1 MKRPQPKHQGI
12 AVLRVDPLPHIT
24 VTTTFATPP
33 AEERTS
39 SRSDWLWG
47 IAALLSLYAPIYWDA
62 AHNFWDREEYAH
74 APMILLIS
82 AWLAWQLKD
91 AILSLPAPQK
101 LSTTV
106 GALVLIAGLTGAF
119 LGRIL
124 TFSILEFLA
133 QPLAVAGIC
142 LVIGGTR
149 ALRMLW
155 FPIVFLIFMVPLPG
169 SWVDATTGTLKQWV
183 SLWVE
188 HLLAWAN
195 YPVGRTGVMLTVGHY
210 QLMVA
215 DACSG
220 MHSMFTLTSMGAL
233 VLYLRK
239 RSNLL
244 HLGVMMLAIF
254 PIAFIANMVRVM
266 ALVLIT
272 YHLGDEAGQ
281 GFMHGA
287 AGIVLI
293 VVALL
298 GYLGLDS
305 LLAWAANPR
314 ARH

>member
-1 MKRPQPKHQGI
+1 MTAITAPTSAQTRN
-12 AVLRVDPLPHIT
+12 DP
-24 VTTTFATPP
+24 AK
-33 AEERTS
+33 
-39 SRSDWLWG
+39 WLWA
-47 IAALLSLYAPIYWDA
+47 IVALFSLYAPIYWDA

-82 AWLAWQLKD
+82 AWMAWQLKD
-91 AILSLPAPQK
+91 AIVDLPAP
-101 LSTTV
+101 SAAGTTLGV
-106 GALVLIAGLTGAF
+106 LVLAAGLSGAF

-149 ALRMLW
+149 ALRLLW
-155 FPIVFLIFMVPLPG
+155 FPIAFLIFMVPLPG

-183 SLWVE
+183 SVWVE

-210 QLMVA
+210 QLLVA

-244 HLGVMMLAIF
+244 HLGVMLLAIF
-254 PIAFIANMVRVM
+254 PIAFMANMVRVM

-305 LLAWAANPR
+305 LLAWAAKSRTEANS
-314 ARH
+314 

>member
-1 MKRPQPKHQGI
+1 MTAI
-12 AVLRVDPLPHIT
+12 
-24 VTTTFATPP
+24 TPP
-33 AEERTS
+33 HPTETPS
-39 SRSDWLWG
+39 SNWLWG
-47 IAALLSLYAPIYWDA
+47 VVALLSLYVPIYWDA

-82 AWLAWQLKD
+82 AWMAWQLKD
-91 AILSLPAPQK
+91 AALALPSPDK
-101 LSTTV
+101 KGVWLGV
-106 GALVLIAGLTGAF
+106 LVLLVGLTGAF

-142 LVIGGTR
+142 LVIGGTK
-149 ALRMLW
+149 ALRLLW
-155 FPIVFLIFMVPLPG
+155 FPIAFLIFMVPLPG

-183 SLWVE
+183 SVWVE

-210 QLMVA
+210 QLLVA

-244 HLGVMMLAIF
+244 HLGVMLLAIF

-298 GYLGLDS
+298 GYLALDS
-305 LLAWAANPR
+305 LLAWLANRRTPH
-314 ARH
+314 RH

>member
-1 MKRPQPKHQGI
+1 VT
-12 AVLRVDPLPHIT
+12 AIT
-24 VTTTFATPP
+24 APNPADTP
-33 AEERTS
+33 S
-39 SRSDWLWG
+39 SRSNWSWG
-47 IAALLSLYAPIYWDA
+47 IVALLSLYAPIYWDA
-62 AHNFWDREEYAH
+62 AHNIWDREEYAH

-82 AWLAWQLKD
+82 GWMAWQLKD
-91 AILSLPAPQK
+91 AVLSLPSPSKA
-101 LSTTV
+101 STSLGV
-106 GALVLIAGLTGAF
+106 LVLVAGLAGAF

-142 LVIGGTR
+142 LVLGGTR
-149 ALRMLW
+149 ALRLLW
-155 FPIVFLIFMVPLPG
+155 FPIAFLIFMVPLPG

-183 SLWVE
+183 SVWVE
-188 HLLAWAN
+188 HLLVLAN

-210 QLMVA
+210 QLLVA

-239 RSNLL
+239 RSNVL
-244 HLGVMMLAIF
+244 HVGVMLLAIF

-305 LLAWAANPR
+305 LLAWVAKPR
-314 ARH
+314 VK

>member
-1 MKRPQPKHQGI
+1 MTPTPTVVTAITAPTSAQTRN
-12 AVLRVDPLPHIT
+12 DP
-24 VTTTFATPP
+24 AN
-33 AEERTS
+33 
-39 SRSDWLWG
+39 WLWA
-47 IAALLSLYAPIYWDA
+47 IVALLSLYAPIYWDA

-82 AWLAWQLKD
+82 AWMAWQLKD
-91 AILSLPAPQK
+91 AIVDLPAP
-101 LSTTV
+101 SSAGTTLGV
-106 GALVLIAGLTGAF
+106 LVLAAGLSGAF

-149 ALRMLW
+149 ALRLLW
-155 FPIVFLIFMVPLPG
+155 FPIAFLIFMVPLPG

-183 SLWVE
+183 SVWVE
-188 HLLAWAN
+188 HLLVWAN

-210 QLMVA
+210 QLLVA

-244 HLGVMMLAIF
+244 HLGVMLLAIF
-254 PIAFIANMVRVM
+254 PIAFMANMVRVM

-272 YHLGDEAGQ
+272 FHLGDEAGQ

-305 LLAWAANPR
+305 LLAWAAKSRTQANT
-314 ARH
+314 